1 MLSNLFL
8 IFLKKS
14 EYKIVSEIIT
24 EPVLTD
30 CSKILIGRIN
40 QPTYFFAI
48 LDRTVFFS
56 HLGVCVYELFRSYQ
70 HKAKRFQEVII
81 EILSRLSVDFC
92 NTYRGISSSQNQYKG
107 RMQSRKFSIYR
118 QILQEGSLLKSSLA
132 LFLTEQSG
140 VSVLTPRFCR

>member
-1 MLSNLFL
+1 MQSNLKFEELKVWMFMLSNLFL

-24 EPVLTD
+24 EPVLTG
-30 CSKILIGRIN
+30 CSKIQINRIN

-70 HKAKRFQEVII
+70 HKAKRFREVII
-81 EILSRLSVDFC
+81 EILSRLSVHFLQHVQGNFKFTKSIQGSDAKSYIF
-92 NTYRGISSSQNQYKG
+92 YPGKFSRKG
-107 RMQSRKFSIYR
+107 R
-118 QILQEGSLLKSSLA
+118 
-132 LFLTEQSG
+132 
-140 VSVLTPRFCR
+140 C